1 MFLFNVRTNNNNN
14 FIIHCMLEKI
24 TYICDVQPNMKR
36 MRKDFGY
43 NSESF
48 VKDCSI
54 GSFCFLML
62 IFFVMHSSQTIAQGN
77 LLITPR
83 RLVFDGQK
91 KSQELNLANTGKDTA
106 KYVISFVQ
114 IRMKEDGGFE
124 TISEPDSG
132 QRFADKFLRFFP
144 RMVTLGPNEAQ
155 VIKIQL
161 TKTSELQPGEYR
173 SHIYFRAVTDQ
184 KPLGEEAPKDSTTI
198 AVKLTAV
205 FGITIPVIIRVG
217 QPETQVGLSD
227 LSLSFQKD
235 SIPRMKF
242 TINRSGNMSVYGDI
256 TAVYIAPGGKI
267 TPVGSIKGI
276 AVYTPNL
283 LRRVWIDLALN
294 NGINYHSG
302 KLHLT
307 FSAPIEEKATKLA
320 ESVLT
325 LQ

>member
-1 MFLFNVRTNNNNN
+1 
-14 FIIHCMLEKI
+14 
-24 TYICDVQPNMKR
+24 
-36 MRKDFGY
+36 MRKDYTHKYGPSEKYYSLGPFFFLLVLFLVL
-43 NSESF
+43 NSS
-48 VKDCSI
+48 
-54 GSFCFLML
+54 L
-62 IFFVMHSSQTIAQGN
+62 IMAQGN

-114 IRMKEDGGFE
+114 IRMKEDGGFT
-124 TISEPDSG
+124 TITEPDSG
-132 QRFADKFLRFFP
+132 QRFADKYLRFFP

-161 TKTSELQPGEYR
+161 TKTNELQPGEYR
-173 SHIYFRAVTDQ
+173 SHIYFRAVSNE

-198 AVKLTAV
+198 AVKLTAI

-217 QPETQVGLSD
+217 PSNTQVSLSD
-227 LSLSFQKD
+227 LSLSSSVD
-235 SIPRMKF
+235 SLHRMNF

-256 TAVYIAPGGKI
+256 TTDYIAPNGKI

-276 AVYTPNL
+276 AVYTPNS
-283 LRRVWIDLALN
+283 LRHVWIDLIKN
-294 NGINYHSG
+294 VGVDYHSG
-302 KLHLT
+302 KLRVT
-307 FSAPIEEKATKLA
+307 FSTPVEEKSAKLA
-320 ESVLT
+320 ETVLT

>member
-1 MFLFNVRTNNNNN
+1 
-14 FIIHCMLEKI
+14 
-24 TYICDVQPNMKR
+24 
-36 MRKDFGY
+36 MRKEFTH
-43 NSESF
+43 NSYPSARLFSSVSIISF
-48 VKDCSI
+48 LV
-54 GSFCFLML
+54 L
-62 IFFVMHSSQTIAQGN
+62 FFVILSSFTMAQGN

-83 RLVFDGQK
+83 RVVFEGQK

-114 IRMKEDGGFE
+114 IRMKEDGGFQ
-124 TISEPDSG
+124 TITEPDSG
-132 QRFADKFLRFFP
+132 QNFADKFLRFFP

-173 SHIYFRAVTDQ
+173 SHIYFRAVPDE

-198 AVKLTAV
+198 AVKLTPI

-217 QPETQVGLSD
+217 SSNTQASISD
-227 LSLSFQKD
+227 LSLVLPVD
-235 SIPRMKF
+235 SIPRISF

-256 TAVYIAPGGKI
+256 TADYIAPDGKI

-283 LRRVWIDLALN
+283 LRRVWVDLTKTVGID
-294 NGINYHSG
+294 YHAG
-302 KLHLT
+302 KLRVTLST
-307 FSAPIEEKATKLA
+307 PTEDKTVKLA
-320 ESVLT
+320 EAVLS
-325 LQ
+325 L

>member
-1 MFLFNVRTNNNNN
+1 
-14 FIIHCMLEKI
+14 
-24 TYICDVQPNMKR
+24 
-36 MRKDFGY
+36 MRKEFTH
-43 NSESF
+43 NSHPSASLFSSVSIISF
-48 VKDCSI
+48 LV
-54 GSFCFLML
+54 L
-62 IFFVMHSSQTIAQGN
+62 FFVILSSFTMAQGN

-83 RLVFDGQK
+83 RVVFEGQK

-114 IRMKEDGGFE
+114 IRMKEDGGFQ
-124 TISEPDSG
+124 TITIPDSG
-132 QRFADKFLRFFP
+132 QNFADKFLRFFP

-173 SHIYFRAVTDQ
+173 SHIYFRAVPDE

-198 AVKLTAV
+198 AVKLTPI

-217 QPETQVGLSD
+217 SSNTQASISD
-227 LSLSFQKD
+227 LSLVLPVD
-235 SIPRMKF
+235 SIPRISF

-256 TAVYIAPGGKI
+256 TADYIAPDGKI

-283 LRRVWIDLALN
+283 LRRVWVDLTKTVGID
-294 NGINYHSG
+294 YHAG
-302 KLHLT
+302 KLRVTLST
-307 FSAPIEEKATKLA
+307 PTEDKTVKLA
-320 ESVLT
+320 EAVLS
-325 LQ
+325 L